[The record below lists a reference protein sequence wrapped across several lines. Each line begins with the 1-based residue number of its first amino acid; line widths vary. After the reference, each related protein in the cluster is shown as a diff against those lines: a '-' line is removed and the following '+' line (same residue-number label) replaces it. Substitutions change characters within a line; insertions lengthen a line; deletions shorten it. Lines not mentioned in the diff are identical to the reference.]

1 MPSTPVH
8 APSAPRLLSMRD
20 VVRLTTYARPSI
32 YRLIRQGRF
41 PMPLKLGET
50 KIAFRA
56 DEVAAWLA
64 DRQRATIKLEDCTS
78 PVESRP

>member
-1 MPSTPVH
+1 MPST
-8 APSAPRLLSMRD
+8 ADDAARAPRLLSMRE

-56 DEVAAWLA
+56 EDVEAWLA
-64 DRQRATIKLEDCTS
+64 SRQIAAIKLEDGTA
-78 PVESRP
+78 RH